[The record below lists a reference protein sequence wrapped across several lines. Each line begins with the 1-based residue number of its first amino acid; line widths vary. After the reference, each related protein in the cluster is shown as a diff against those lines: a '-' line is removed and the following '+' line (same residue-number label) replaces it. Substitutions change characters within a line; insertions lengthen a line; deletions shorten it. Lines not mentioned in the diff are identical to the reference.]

1 MRLIDA
7 DRLMLSL
14 ADWKLQEAPI
24 HTYEKPKEFT
34 ADDMQRMIWRT
45 IRDCESA
52 VEEQPTV
59 NAIPIEVFY
68 KMIHNALADT
78 KKENW
83 EPEECPYDYF
93 DGNRNAIHCMLDILC
108 GDKDGDHDDF
118 WKEYMDWEKE
128 NENN

>member
-7 DRLMLSL
+7 NKVQLKLLEECQNIRYFDKDRK
-14 ADWKLQEAPI
+14 KLQI
-24 HTYEKPKEFT
+24 F
-34 ADDMQRMIWRT
+34 ADGLDFAWVML
-45 IRDCESA
+45 DN
-52 VEEQPTV
+52 QPTIK
-59 NAIPIEVFY
+59 AIPIEVFY

-118 WKEYMDWEKE
+118 WKEYMEWEKE
-128 NENN
+128 NE